1 MHVHVC
7 TLVLDIYYT
16 AVFSISS
23 YGAPLSQRAS
33 YLAQHCSLFWPDA
46 QLIMIILSLTASTP
60 QNVFP
65 MVHTLIWPIW
75 PIWPIRPML
84 QNLSKTLLYT
94 IVYTGI
100 LHLPYVCGL
109 CIVPV
114 FPSRDG
120 TMVLLVIKILK
131 LLYNTP

>member
-1 MHVHVC
+1 MVHHC
-7 TLVLDIYYT
+7 PKELLIWHSTVLS
-16 AVFSISS
+16 F
-23 YGAPLSQRAS
+23 GQM
-33 YLAQHCSLFWPDA
+33 A

-131 LLYNTP
+131 LLYNTPWTLLIKYHSFHALLNP

>member
-1 MHVHVC
+1 MIIKIHEIC
-7 TLVLDIYYT
+7 
-16 AVFSISS
+16 ASVFLISL
-23 YGAPLSQRAS
+23 YGTPLAKK
-33 YLAQHCSLFWPDA
+33 LLIWHCIALSFGQMA

-65 MVHTLIWPIW
+65 MVHTLIWPIC
-75 PIWPIRPML
+75 PICPICPIRPML